1 MCADISTVRDPSIS
15 RFTAYLEA
23 ERNASHH
30 TIDAYRIDI
39 SQFVSITFGD
49 QAVAPFDWGAV
60 DRFAARKFLV
70 HYQKMGCSPTTTSRK
85 CSSLRSFYRYLLRE
99 NLVASN
105 PFQNLPLPKKGYPL
119 PEVMSISEVTLLL
132 DAPHN
137 MAKENLGKKTSAA
150 SSAFAMYQPF
160 RDAAILE
167 VLYST
172 GMRLGELA
180 QLQIKDIDFL
190 SGFIKVL
197 GKGNKERLCPIG
209 RPAARALQSNLEE
222 SERYLRALA
231 DDKPRG
237 GIFLNRHGNP
247 ITPRSIERMMKNY
260 LLYCG
265 LNPEFTPHTLRHSF
279 ATHMLDNGAD
289 LRSVQEL
296 LGHASLSTTQI
307 YTHVSIERLK
317 EVYEKAH
324 PRG

>member
-1 MCADISTVRDPSIS
+1 MYADISTVRDPSIS

-39 SQFVSITFGD
+39 SQFISIIFGE
-49 QAVAPFDWGAV
+49 QALAPFDWGAI

-70 HYQKMGCSPTTTSRK
+70 HYQKIGYSSATTSRK
-85 CSSLRSFYRYLLRE
+85 CSSLRSFYRFLLRE
-99 NLVASN
+99 NLVATN

-119 PEVMSISEVTLLL
+119 PEVMSITEVCHLL
-132 DAPHN
+132 DAPHK
-137 MAKENLGKKTSAA
+137 MAKENLGKKTSTAGE
-150 SSAFAMYQPF
+150 AFAVYQPY
-160 RDAAILE
+160 RDSAIFE

-180 QLQIKDIDFL
+180 QMQLKDIDFL

-197 GKGNKERLCPIG
+197 GKGNKERLCPLG
-209 RPAARALQSNLEE
+209 APAAKALQSNLEE
-222 SERYLRALA
+222 LERFVRSL
-231 DDKPRG
+231 DEGNPRK

-247 ITPRSIERMMKNY
+247 ITPRSIERMMKGY
-260 LLYCG
+260 LSYCG

-296 LGHASLSTTQI
+296 LGHSSLSTTQI